1 MLSRIRKVQV
11 RSALQCCVVIHNYR
25 QCPPLADARRF
36 LATNNVFRKPTSNKS
51 SSAKLLESSS
61 DKTIIVDYIGDRY
74 GGNMHG
80 LGMITYLN
88 GDTYEGQLEHNQRH
102 GYGKFVSN
110 DGYIYQGE
118 WINGSMHGAGTIYYD
133 NGDVFTGQFQDN
145 SKQRNG
151 RLAYYQDKSV
161 YEGQFYDELPNGRGE
176 LTLSNGDKYEGS
188 FRNGQKSSAGT
199 YTGADGSSY
208 VGGWRRDLKHGHG
221 KEQAPNGDVYVGE
234 YYHGQKKGEGAM
246 TWADGSSYV
255 GHWAADKPNGVG
267 TFTDASGTAQKGVF
281 VDGVYSATQSQQSL
295 RYMETKASRAH
306 KESTSVAPSSPT
318 MEEPATLPYITLAG
332 FLRGRETFSIS
343 SVSSVSSVSTTPEA
357 IEPKASTLDDP
368 VTTGVIHYPA
378 GDLRATYEGGLSA
391 TRMRHG
397 QGKVTNRDGTTWVGV
412 FISGYPCTGQGT
424 FVCKNGRVLVGRWE
438 KQKFLGGLVDAESS
452 GSDTSDIV
460 KPVKNV
466 KNPVSVHTK
475 PVKTTPKT
483 TKIPKNQ
490 TLLMYMGEGK
500 DGALHGQGTTIYPD
514 GRTQQGEFREGQ
526 PAQLLSKI
534 I

>member
-1 MLSRIRKVQV
+1 MLSRIRKLQV

-25 QCPPLADARRF
+25 QCPRLADARRF
-36 LATNNVFRKPTSNKS
+36 LATSNVLRKPTSNKS
-51 SSAKLLESSS
+51 SSNKLLESFS

-102 GYGKFVSN
+102 GFGKFVSN

-133 NGDVFTGQFQDN
+133 NGDIFSGQFQNN
-145 SKQRNG
+145 SKIHG
-151 RLAYYQDKSV
+151 RWTYYQDKSV
-161 YEGQFYDELPNGRGE
+161 YEGQIYDELPHGRGE
-176 LTLSNGDKYEGS
+176 LTLSNGDKYEGR
-188 FRNGQKSSAGT
+188 FCNGQKSSMGT

-221 KEQAPNGDVYVGE
+221 KEQAPNGDVYVGD
-234 YYHGQKKGEGAM
+234 YHHGQKNGEGAM

-255 GHWAADKPNGVG
+255 GHWAADQPNGVG
-267 TFTDASGTAQKGVF
+267 TLTDASGTAQKGVF
-281 VDGVYSATQSQQSL
+281 VDGVYSAKQSQQSM

-306 KESTSVAPSSPT
+306 KENTPTAPSSPT
-318 MEEPATLPYITLAG
+318 MEEPATLPYITLAE
-332 FLRGRETFSIS
+332 FLRGREILSIPPIS
-343 SVSSVSSVSTTPEA
+343 LVSSISTTPEA
-357 IEPKASTLDDP
+357 IEPNASTLDNS
-368 VTTGVIHYPA
+368 VTTEVVHYPA
-378 GDLRATYEGGLSA
+378 GDLRATYEGGLTA

-412 FISGYPCTGQGT
+412 FKSGLPYTGQGT
-424 FVCKNGRVLVGRWE
+424 MVYKTGRVQVGRW
-438 KQKFLGGLVDAESS
+438 KKGKFLNGLAEVKSS
-452 GSDTSDIV
+452 GSDTSNIV
-460 KPVKNV
+460 Q
-466 KNPVSVHTK
+466 
-475 PVKTTPKT
+475 PVKTVKKPLPVQTKLEKTPKT

-526 PAQLLSKI
+526 PAQLLSKGI
-534 I
+534 